1 MTSFLDLL
9 FADALGEP
17 VPGWIETRY
26 IEDRRSIT
34 PPIREWWESSRDLA
48 TALPAIAERAQQ
60 DGRAVFF
67 GVLPRATRGDGTAS
81 SAAPGMVAWCDV
93 DFKEVEEPEA
103 RRRIAAFPVTPS
115 VVVHSGR
122 GLHLYWLMKEP
133 TDPATLREI
142 SKRAAHALGGDRCF
156 DAARILRMPGTRNV
170 KACWLDDAYRFE
182 PSAPVVTIEYADA
195 AMRYNPDDFDVLP
208 EAPADTERRDTV
220 LPTNA
225 AIPAEVSARVAQLI
239 KDRNRLAL
247 YWRSEGKE
255 SGDTS
260 GSGYDMSFACSLILH
275 GVTEPAELAAAVA
288 ARPRVAGG
296 KARSKRE
303 VWRTVDHALD
313 VIRPSTQEQERTAP
327 DGGQPYA
334 EEPAP
339 HDDGGALESLASFID
354 RIKAAEKD
362 HVALKKIELEL
373 MHPSLIADLAAGDE
387 DQVSLALAGL
397 SLRGFTKHVERIAK
411 AVNKA
416 RALLEGARQHVADK
430 ARQEAQKK
438 RDERMIEEEWPMTR
452 SGPHPGVVAAL
463 SVRKGAPAICHAN
476 LILILKMDPRWAG
489 RFRINRMGDMLE
501 FDGALVDSEAR
512 LVSDITVW
520 LSRHY
525 DIHFRIEDVKAA
537 VYATALS
544 NEYHPVRE
552 YLCELPIWDGVDRVE
567 VLLTEVLHV
576 NDGATSQEMDLYRKF
591 LRRFLI
597 SAVARVM
604 NPGCKVDTAL
614 IFTGEQGAKK
624 SSFFQALASPAW
636 FGDSPIPIG
645 DKNAPIQLRS
655 TWLYECAEME
665 SLNKRTADEV
675 KQFLST
681 SRDLFRNIYERNAR
695 HWGRHSVICG
705 STNKPEFLSD
715 PSGSRRFWPI
725 PVPDHAVI
733 DIERL
738 LTIREA
744 VWAQALALY
753 RQAVEQ
759 KKVGTPDESCRWW
772 FERDED
778 RDRAEQAQ
786 RFEVTDVWDGLVMEF
801 VVRMMGK
808 FTIADILH
816 EGLSMQK
823 ERMDQAAKNRV
834 GAILRRHGWKSKRA
848 RSEHDKGKFIDVWV
862 REAADDGPPPP
873 NVASVPTWRDVP
885 INDDG
890 VPF

>member
-1 MTSFLDLL
+1 
-9 FADALGEP
+9 
-17 VPGWIETRY
+17 
-26 IEDRRSIT
+26 
-34 PPIREWWESSRDLA
+34 
-48 TALPAIAERAQQ
+48 
-60 DGRAVFF
+60 
-67 GVLPRATRGDGTAS
+67 
-81 SAAPGMVAWCDV
+81 
-93 DFKEVEEPEA
+93 
-103 RRRIAAFPVTPS
+103 
-115 VVVHSGR
+115 
-122 GLHLYWLMKEP
+122 
-133 TDPATLREI
+133 
-142 SKRAAHALGGDRCF
+142 
-156 DAARILRMPGTRNV
+156 
-170 KACWLDDAYRFE
+170 
-182 PSAPVVTIEYADA
+182 
-195 AMRYNPDDFDVLP
+195 
-208 EAPADTERRDTV
+208 
-220 LPTNA
+220 
-225 AIPAEVSARVAQLI
+225 
-239 KDRNRLAL
+239 
-247 YWRSEGKE
+247 
-255 SGDTS
+255 
-260 GSGYDMSFACSLILH
+260 
-275 GVTEPAELAAAVA
+275 
-288 ARPRVAGG
+288 
-296 KARSKRE
+296 
-303 VWRTVDHALD
+303 
-313 VIRPSTQEQERTAP
+313 
-327 DGGQPYA
+327 
-334 EEPAP
+334 
-339 HDDGGALESLASFID
+339 
-354 RIKAAEKD
+354 
-362 HVALKKIELEL
+362 
-373 MHPSLIADLAAGDE
+373 
-387 DQVSLALAGL
+387 
-397 SLRGFTKHVERIAK
+397 
-411 AVNKA
+411 
-416 RALLEGARQHVADK
+416 
-430 ARQEAQKK
+430 
-438 RDERMIEEEWPMTR
+438 
-452 SGPHPGVVAAL
+452 
-463 SVRKGAPAICHAN
+463 
-476 LILILKMDPRWAG
+476 
-489 RFRINRMGDMLE
+489 MGDMLE

-512 LVSDITVW
+512 LVSDVTVW

-552 YLCELPIWDGVDRVE
+552 FLCGLTRWDGVDRVE

-591 LRRFLI
+591 MRRFLI
-597 SAVARVM
+597 SAVARAM

-759 KKVGTPDESCRWW
+759 KKSGTPDESCRWW

-778 RDRAEQAQ
+778 RVRAEQAQ
-786 RFEVTDVWDGLVMEF
+786 RFEVTDVWDGLVMDF

-848 RSEHDKGKFIDVWV
+848 RSEHDKGKFVDVWV
-862 REAADDGPPPP
+862 REAADDAPPAPKG
-873 NVASVPTWRDVP
+873 ASVPTWRDVP